1 MMKHLL
7 AAATAATMIL
17 AVPAQA
23 QSAPPMVGGEYWEV
37 TGIDVAD
44 GAGPRYANWLATE
57 WRRFN
62 DFSMEQGWITSYT
75 ILSNV
80 HNRHDE
86 PDLYLIRTYA
96 SLPDGAEGD
105 RRREAFQAFVRRTN
119 DQLAAESG
127 NRAEYRTVMSTSLL
141 QELNF
146 RE

>member
-1 MMKHLL
+1 MMKHIL

-17 AVPAQA
+17 AVPVQA
-23 QSAPPMVGGEYWEV
+23 QSAPPMIGGEYWEV

-119 DQLAAESG
+119 DQLASESG
-127 NRAEYRTVMSTSLL
+127 NRAAYRTVMSTSLL
-141 QELNF
+141 QEMKF
-146 RE
+146 RD